1 MSGEGGRVGSEEKMA
16 KGSNHHHPGAKSIAL
31 FELP

>member
-1 MSGEGGRVGSEEKMA
+1 MSGEGGRIGSEEKMA
-16 KGSNHHHPGAKSIAL
+16 KGSNHHHPAKSIAL